1 MQLALCCRVSVA
13 GSRCAVLNDA
23 SVTCDPNATS
33 NKIVKLSVPVLL
45 LLAAISA
52 TLTIAQVQPN
62 EPTKQEIAEA
72 HRSKSGEGGTFIPGV
87 RWEKWRI
94 KEIRG
99 WSLRFKRVSEKS
111 GLGLLTRKYRAVAQ
125 KNGSCVEYQIT
136 DTMLLTP
143 GNVQIKPIL
152 VVEPSGVTACR

>member
-1 MQLALCCRVSVA
+1 
-13 GSRCAVLNDA
+13 
-23 SVTCDPNATS
+23 
-33 NKIVKLSVPVLL
+33 VLL

-72 HRSKSGEGGTFIPGV
+72 YRSKSGEGGTFIPGV